1 MDKGY
6 ASFSF
11 FILPII
17 AFLMIAASPA
27 FTESIPSERDLFK
40 DGLTELEK
48 GNYEKAVEI
57 WSESFHQDTEP
68 DYKTG
73 FYLIKTV
80 TAHNLRDYYEVANDL
95 YYRGLE
101 SGKVT
106 EADKEYLLAD
116 LEFIR
121 PLLGRRE
128 ANRLERLIEDGNAEI
143 FSELADFWDSMKVTV
158 TGTYNE
164 RLLEHWERCYF
175 VSENFKT
182 SRRHAFDDR
191 GQMYIRFGEPDRIR
205 EGMLIYNPGFAEYLL
220 STRFS
225 SSGGGGM
232 GSAIDASAIE
242 NTMHMVRAYHEYPTY
257 EVWVYTQLV
266 DSHENVIYLFG
277 NTTGSD
283 VMRLFQTVDDFI
295 PTAAFNISGRNR
307 PVSVIM
313 RDQNSGLSSVSLDDE
328 RSSLADADVNVGTGS
343 GEIVPPAL
351 VLQLMYYRQL
361 STVDDYFGMQYDN
374 MMNRYMSTASRL
386 SRSIAREFQ
395 HLNAAQIVRRQAQ
408 APSERS
414 SHINSIFSIDSDLY
428 AYRFFDEEMEPELRV
443 YLDTNPEEA
452 IHYDELRRHNRIDD
466 IKFENFEI
474 INRLNVINGSDE
486 KLGARIDTVQLFTGL
501 SIVADPLELNVIQIP
516 HTDEVT
522 KLGSEF
528 ELHNRLEYE
537 NPSID
542 EQSTFKKHLRGMGTA
557 ETVVKPVLESDS
569 FISSDVILGYSYID
583 EEGESAL
590 TISHNRKIPRNSNLN
605 FYYEAYNLPQKD
617 DGLYSFNL
625 TYEIERK
632 RSWLGR
638 AIRFGR
644 SSGPSITIENTE
656 DKPRFSQMLEII
668 SEELDK
674 GDYKLNLTFMNA
686 EGEVLHQQAIE
697 FIITG

>member
-1 MDKGY
+1 MDNGY
-6 ASFSF
+6 SSFSLS
-11 FILPII
+11 ILLII
-17 AFLMIAASPA
+17 AFLMISASPA
-27 FTESIPSERDLFK
+27 LSVNDPAERDYFK
-40 DGLTELEK
+40 EGLSELDI
-48 GNYEKAVEI
+48 GNYKKAVEI
-57 WSESFHQDTEP
+57 WASSLNHSPEP

-73 FYLIKTV
+73 YYMIKTV
-80 TAHNLRDYYEVANDL
+80 TAHNLRDYYEKANDL

-101 SGKVT
+101 SDTVT
-106 EADKEYLLAD
+106 DADKEYLLAD
-116 LEFIR
+116 LEFMR

-128 ANRLERLIEDGNAEI
+128 ANHLERLIEDGNADI
-143 FSELADFWDSMKVTV
+143 FSELAEFWNSMKVTV

-164 RLLEHWERCYF
+164 RLLEHWERCHY
-175 VSENFKT
+175 VAANFKT
-182 SRRHAFDDR
+182 NRRYAFDDR
-191 GQMYIRFGEPDRIR
+191 GQMYIRYGEPDRIR
-205 EGMLIYNPGFAEYLL
+205 NGMLIYNPGFAEYLL

-232 GSAIDASAIE
+232 GGAIDASAIE

-257 EVWVYTQLV
+257 EVWIYTQLV
-266 DSHENVIYLFG
+266 DNHENVIYLFG

-295 PTAAFNISGRNR
+295 PTAAFNTSGRNR
-307 PVSVIM
+307 PVSVVM
-313 RDQNSGLSSVSLDDE
+313 GDQSSGLSEVANNE
-328 RSSLADADVNVGTGS
+328 RTDIVDADVGVGMGS

-395 HLNAAQIVRRQAQ
+395 HLNAAQIVRRQAR

-414 SHINSIFSIDSDLY
+414 SYVNRIFSIDSDLY
-428 AYRFFDEEMEPELRV
+428 AYRFFDEEMEPKLRV
-443 YLDTNPEEA
+443 YLDADPEQA
-452 IHYDELRRHNRIDD
+452 IQYDELRRHNRVDD
-466 IKFENFEI
+466 IEFENFEI

-486 KLGARIDTVQLFTGL
+486 RLDARIDTVKLFTDL
-501 SIVADPLELNVIQIP
+501 TILADPLNLNVIQIP
-516 HTDEVT
+516 HTEEVT
-522 KLGSEF
+522 RLGSEF
-528 ELHNRLEYE
+528 ELHNRKEYV

-542 EQSTFKKHLRGMGTA
+542 EQSTFKRHLRGIGTA
-557 ETVVKPVLESDS
+557 ETEVKPVLESDS

-583 EEGESAL
+583 EDGESAL

-632 RSWLGR
+632 RSWFGR

-644 SSGPSITIENTE
+644 SSGPTITIENTE
-656 DKPRFSQMLEII
+656 DEPRFSQMLEII

-674 GDYKLNLTFMNA
+674 GDYKLNLIFMNA
-686 EGEVLHQQAIE
+686 EEEVLHQQVIE
-697 FIITG
+697 FSIY